1 MLDPAAIQNNH
12 LVYGLSDEDLV
23 CLAEIATERTFEPGE
38 ALCRQGDVGT
48 DLFIVLSG
56 RLSVRFG
63 DGEQLAELMPGSV
76 VGEMGLVEP
85 RNRSATVVSIE
96 TSRVAAISQTDL
108 RQLLV
113 TDGNLGFIVLCN
125 ITRVLSDRL
134 RQTDEKLGTLM
145 GTTIQA
151 NA

>member
-1 MLDPAAIQNNH
+1 MLDPKAIQNNH
-12 LVYGLSDEDLV
+12 LVYGLSNEDLA
-23 CLAEIATERTFEPGE
+23 CLAEIASERTFGPGE
-38 ALCRQGDVGT
+38 TLCRQGDVGT

-63 DGEQLAELMPGSV
+63 EGEQLAELTAGSV

-85 RNRSATVVSIE
+85 RNRSATVVAVE
-96 TSRVAAISQTDL
+96 TSEVAAISQTDL

-145 GTTIQA
+145 STAIQA
-151 NA
+151 AP